1 MSNTPG
7 VGQSGD
13 YFGWGAA
20 FPNSVAVVFATLS
33 DPTDS
38 AVPYTAIALN
48 GDPTVLLVNSKNTRV
63 FSNGGTW
70 YCWVDYNG
78 GSQSLEIRLSSTSTR
93 PTLSLIETNINLY
106 NTLLQP
112 EMYLGFGAGSSSSY
126 SLPTILSWSF
136 SVNQIDDS
144 EFPPL
149 FLFFLFFLVRFSSIT
164 FPALIPTLFF
174 SFFIFHFS
182 PFRCSISFEQ

>member
-1 MSNTPG
+1 MSNIPG

-20 FPNSVAVVFATLS
+20 FPESVAVVFATLS
-33 DPTDS
+33 DPTES
-38 AVPYTAIALN
+38 AVPYTAVAVN
-48 GDPTVLLVNSKNTRV
+48 GDPTTLLVNSGTTRV

-78 GSQSLEIRLSSTSTR
+78 GSQTLEIRLSSTSTR
-93 PTLSLIETNINLY
+93 PRLAMIETSINLY

-126 SLPTILSWSF
+126 SLPTIHSWSF

-144 EFPPL
+144 EFCL
-149 FLFFLFFLVRFSSIT
+149 LLLLCFSFSS
-164 FPALIPTLFF
+164 LL
-174 SFFIFHFS
+174 
-182 PFRCSISFEQ
+182 